1 MITYEVTMNDGERV
15 GYRNTKEEAL
25 QLRSDTQWRFIS
37 RWCNVY
43 MICTSRVNKK
53 LNKRIKIC

>member
-1 MITYEVTMNDGERV
+1 MIRYEVTMNDGEHV

-25 QLRSDTQWRFIS
+25 QLRSDTQWGFIS

-43 MICTSRVNKK
+43 MICTSKVNKK
-53 LNKRIKIC
+53 LFKRIKIC